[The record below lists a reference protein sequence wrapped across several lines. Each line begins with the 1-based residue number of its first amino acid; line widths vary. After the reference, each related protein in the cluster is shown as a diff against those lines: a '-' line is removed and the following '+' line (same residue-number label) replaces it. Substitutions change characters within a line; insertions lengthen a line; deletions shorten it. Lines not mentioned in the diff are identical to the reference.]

1 MTKARKGKSE
11 QKIRSTKASAKD
23 VPTPEPPGRRIQR
36 RKIES
41 AIKRLNVAT
50 LADDQIEEIVRIC
63 TATMNLRKA
72 INSNEILL
80 SKSDAAELCYF
91 KAADDPIVTV
101 MRGDFIVHSPKYS
114 HLTKEQA
121 EALGIFPC
129 ARG

>member
-1 MTKARKGKSE
+1 MTKARKGKGE
-11 QKIRSTKASAKD
+11 QNTKPTLALSKNVPSAK
-23 VPTPEPPGRRIQR
+23 PAHRTQR

-50 LADDQIEEIVRIC
+50 LADDQIEEVVRIC

-72 INSNEILL
+72 ISSNEFLL
-80 SKSDAAELCYF
+80 SKSDAAEFCYF